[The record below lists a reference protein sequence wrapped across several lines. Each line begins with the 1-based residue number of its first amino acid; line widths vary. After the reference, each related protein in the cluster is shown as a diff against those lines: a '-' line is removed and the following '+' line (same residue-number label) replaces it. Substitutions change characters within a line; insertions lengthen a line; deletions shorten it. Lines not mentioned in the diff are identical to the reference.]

1 MDSSWKNLQIRMEA
15 AWNMRTT
22 PKTKRPKTGDI
33 ISSAHSLDWNKKKV
47 RQLQQQWN
55 DEVTKLVADRN
66 KAISD
71 VMVDILT
78 LIRMDIK
85 SASSVLISH
94 DAAKMLWE
102 KAYEYGHA
110 NGFTDAYHQPSA
122 KPQEICSDRRQRR
135 IQCRYQQSQD
145 WCRFL
150 ECGSKQSGNCFY
162 TEHGEIPSTAEAY
175 RDSVCCRYD
184 EQYRKDRNEHS
195 REGDCCSVQE
205 EKQVWYLIPLYN
217 AQDLIRFWIRSFS
230 FVITVPTR

>member
-85 SASSVLISH
+85 SASSVLMFFKQTCGECIDKICEQGRFFLAFCCKVS
-94 DAAKMLWE
+94 KMN
-102 KAYEYGHA
+102 Y
-110 NGFTDAYHQPSA
+110 
-122 KPQEICSDRRQRR
+122 
-135 IQCRYQQSQD
+135 
-145 WCRFL
+145 
-150 ECGSKQSGNCFY
+150 
-162 TEHGEIPSTAEAY
+162 
-175 RDSVCCRYD
+175 
-184 EQYRKDRNEHS
+184 
-195 REGDCCSVQE
+195 
-205 EKQVWYLIPLYN
+205 
-217 AQDLIRFWIRSFS
+217 IR
-230 FVITVPTR
+230 

>member
-71 VMVDILT
+71 IMVDILT

-102 KAYEYGHA
+102 QLQKEYLLFAGLLSS
-110 NGFTDAYHQPSA
+110 GEGKEGSFYHYRPH
-122 KPQEICSDRRQRR
+122 RQ
-135 IQCRYQQSQD
+135 D
-145 WCRFL
+145 
-150 ECGSKQSGNCFY
+150 N
-162 TEHGEIPSTAEAY
+162 TE
-175 RDSVCCRYD
+175 
-184 EQYRKDRNEHS
+184 RK
-195 REGDCCSVQE
+195 
-205 EKQVWYLIPLYN
+205 
-217 AQDLIRFWIRSFS
+217 
-230 FVITVPTR
+230 

>member
-94 DAAKMLWE
+94 EAAKLLWE
-102 KAYEYGHA
+102 KAYDY
-110 NGFTDAYHQPSA
+110 
-122 KPQEICSDRRQRR
+122 
-135 IQCRYQQSQD
+135 
-145 WCRFL
+145 FL
-150 ECGSKQSGNCFY
+150 LG
-162 TEHGEIPSTAEAY
+162 T
-175 RDSVCCRYD
+175 
-184 EQYRKDRNEHS
+184 
-195 REGDCCSVQE
+195 
-205 EKQVWYLIPLYN
+205 L
-217 AQDLIRFWIRSFS
+217 
-230 FVITVPTR
+230 

>member
-1 MDSSWKNLQIRMEA
+1 MDSSWKNLQIRIEA

-47 RQLQQQWN
+47 RQLQQQWS

-94 DAAKMLWE
+94 EAAKLLWE

-110 NGFTDAYHQPSA
+110 NGFTDVYCAIENYEEVGIEALKCHCKLKWRIFLLRPD
-122 KPQEICSDRRQRR
+122 DR
-135 IQCRYQQSQD
+135 
-145 WCRFL
+145 W
-150 ECGSKQSGNCFY
+150 
-162 TEHGEIPSTAEAY
+162 
-175 RDSVCCRYD
+175 
-184 EQYRKDRNEHS
+184 
-195 REGDCCSVQE
+195 
-205 EKQVWYLIPLYN
+205 IPL
-217 AQDLIRFWIRSFS
+217 FWQISRIGGAFS
-230 FVITVPTR
+230 NSRKSRRVFAT

>member
-94 DAAKMLWE
+94 DAAKMLW
-102 KAYEYGHA
+102 K
-110 NGFTDAYHQPSA
+110 
-122 KPQEICSDRRQRR
+122 RRMNAVTQMALT
-135 IQCRYQQSQD
+135 
-145 WCRFL
+145 RFIML
-150 ECGSKQSGNCFY
+150 LRTTKKLSSK
-162 TEHGEIPSTAEAY
+162 
-175 RDSVCCRYD
+175 
-184 EQYRKDRNEHS
+184 
-195 REGDCCSVQE
+195 
-205 EKQVWYLIPLYN
+205 L
-217 AQDLIRFWIRSFS
+217 
-230 FVITVPTR
+230 

>member
-85 SASSVLISH
+85 SASSVLSVMMQR
-94 DAAKMLWE
+94 KCFG
-102 KAYEYGHA
+102 K
-110 NGFTDAYHQPSA
+110 
-122 KPQEICSDRRQRR
+122 RRMSMVMQMALPMSIVPLRTTKKL
-135 IQCRYQQSQD
+135 S
-145 WCRFL
+145 
-150 ECGSKQSGNCFY
+150 SK
-162 TEHGEIPSTAEAY
+162 
-175 RDSVCCRYD
+175 
-184 EQYRKDRNEHS
+184 
-195 REGDCCSVQE
+195 
-205 EKQVWYLIPLYN
+205 L
-217 AQDLIRFWIRSFS
+217 
-230 FVITVPTR
+230 

>member
-22 PKTKRPKTGDI
+22 PKTKSPKTGDI

-110 NGFTDAYHQPSA
+110 NGFTDVYCAIENY
-122 KPQEICSDRRQRR
+122 EEVVI
-135 IQCRYQQSQD
+135 
-145 WCRFL
+145 
-150 ECGSKQSGNCFY
+150 
-162 TEHGEIPSTAEAY
+162 EAL
-175 RDSVCCRYD
+175 
-184 EQYRKDRNEHS
+184 K
-195 REGDCCSVQE
+195 GK
-205 EKQVWYLIPLYN
+205 EK
-217 AQDLIRFWIRSFS
+217 
-230 FVITVPTR
+230 

>member
-94 DAAKMLWE
+94 DAAK
-102 KAYEYGHA
+102 KVIIRHSVSAYEVSNSGETRNTKQIPREPIYV
-110 NGFTDAYHQPSA
+110 S
-122 KPQEICSDRRQRR
+122 SD
-135 IQCRYQQSQD
+135 YM
-145 WCRFL
+145 
-150 ECGSKQSGNCFY
+150 Y
-162 TEHGEIPSTAEAY
+162 
-175 RDSVCCRYD
+175 
-184 EQYRKDRNEHS
+184 
-195 REGDCCSVQE
+195 
-205 EKQVWYLIPLYN
+205 
-217 AQDLIRFWIRSFS
+217 IRFAVKCGAWLDEYEYIDDDFS
-230 FVITVPTR
+230 RID

>member
-55 DEVTKLVADRN
+55 DEVTKLVTDRN

-71 VMVDILT
+71 VMVDILI

-102 KAYEYGHA
+102 KAYERGHS
-110 NGFTDAYHQPSA
+110 NGFNEVYYAIEDY
-122 KPQEICSDRRQRR
+122 EEVVI
-135 IQCRYQQSQD
+135 
-145 WCRFL
+145 
-150 ECGSKQSGNCFY
+150 
-162 TEHGEIPSTAEAY
+162 EAL
-175 RDSVCCRYD
+175 
-184 EQYRKDRNEHS
+184 K
-195 REGDCCSVQE
+195 GK
-205 EKQVWYLIPLYN
+205 EK
-217 AQDLIRFWIRSFS
+217 
-230 FVITVPTR
+230 

>member
-55 DEVTKLVADRN
+55 DEVTKLVTDRN

-102 KAYEYGHA
+102 KAYKYLARPDFYRLNISLENDC
-110 NGFTDAYHQPSA
+110 NGTSSDAYLQLTFSLKHIGFSGGYNFASLFSA
-122 KPQEICSDRRQRR
+122 E
-135 IQCRYQQSQD
+135 
-145 WCRFL
+145 
-150 ECGSKQSGNCFY
+150 
-162 TEHGEIPSTAEAY
+162 
-175 RDSVCCRYD
+175 
-184 EQYRKDRNEHS
+184 YRKDTGWFVVS
-195 REGDCCSVQE
+195 GEGEVLMGA
-205 EKQVWYLIPLYN
+205 KK
-217 AQDLIRFWIRSFS
+217 
-230 FVITVPTR
+230 

>member
-71 VMVDILT
+71 VMVDIFT

-102 KAYEYGHA
+102 KAYERGHS
-110 NGFTDAYHQPSA
+110 NGFNEVYYAIEDYEDVPH
-122 KPQEICSDRRQRR
+122 RRKNRQT
-135 IQCRYQQSQD
+135 QKAGTSS
-145 WCRFL
+145 F
-150 ECGSKQSGNCFY
+150 
-162 TEHGEIPSTAEAY
+162 A
-175 RDSVCCRYD
+175 
-184 EQYRKDRNEHS
+184 RKDSQRNRLASERTCFKERRYLRS
-195 REGDCCSVQE
+195 RRWDE
-205 EKQVWYLIPLYN
+205 
-217 AQDLIRFWIRSFS
+217 R
-230 FVITVPTR
+230 

>member
-102 KAYEYGHA
+102 KFYDDV
-110 NGFTDAYHQPSA
+110 TD
-122 KPQEICSDRRQRR
+122 IV
-135 IQCRYQQSQD
+135 
-145 WCRFL
+145 
-150 ECGSKQSGNCFY
+150 
-162 TEHGEIPSTAEAY
+162 TAEYNLPTDVAKLVVQQV
-175 RDSVCCRYD
+175 RDRDIGRS
-184 EQYRKDRNEHS
+184 ELAS
-195 REGDCCSVQE
+195 
-205 EKQVWYLIPLYN
+205 YLDHYAIF
-217 AQDLIRFWIRSFS
+217 AE
-230 FVITVPTR
+230 TVLDAVF